1 MNKEF
6 CISCGGR
13 VLFEISKPKFCP
25 ECGQPFNTTLGS
37 SSKRKQEPEE
47 DSEFISGGF
56 DLEKLRASITTESN
70 KDKKS
75 LDDLWK
81 NPAPKDPNIYRP
93 PSSDPS
99 GEEILKKTMTEC
111 AQVKVAQEIG
121 APDNE

>member
-6 CISCGGR
+6 CIACGGR
-13 VLFEISKPKFCP
+13 VTFEVSKPKFCCF
-25 ECGQPFNTTLGS
+25 CGVPFNKSLGS
-37 SSKRKQEPEE
+37 TPKRKEPQEEE
-47 DSEFISGGF
+47 EFVSGGF
-56 DLEKLRASITTESN
+56 DIEKLRADIVAESN

-81 NPAPKDPNIYRP
+81 NPAPKDPNIYRA

-99 GEEILKKTMTEC
+99 GTEILKKTMTEC